1 MFRPL
6 RSTALTTEWSLAH
19 AVGVHSGSKGCWG
32 PHSTSR
38 FSGQGSGQAEVVVS
52 AGGGQTLGC
61 RYQLCMAGAV
71 VDTHIVVGSRASSKG
86 QGQLQVHW
94 VLWGPLSL
102 ACTFVA
108 AGSHKG
114 HATVEAG
121 ERSQGSDVQVRSWR
135 G

>member
-86 QGQLQVHW
+86 QGQLQV
-94 VLWGPLSL
+94 LWGPLSL

-108 AGSHKG
+108 AGSHLVRM
-114 HATVEAG
+114 HSSAG
-121 ERSQGSDVQVRSWR
+121 L
-135 G
+135 